1 MNINITKITNTI
13 LYMIDKKVAH
23 LNDKK
28 LSTLLFLIDYNHL
41 KNCGEKIFYET
52 YIKST
57 RSPEP
62 KILSSIFDVIA
73 KDQDLDEEDERL
85 FIIQEFL
92 DNLDIEI
99 FKKEK
104 YVELKFI
111 KMEEDFDESLFTKD
125 EFKTI
130 DKIISKYK
138 NETPRKMANVCF
150 AIDKVRETQINEQII

>member
-1 MNINITKITNTI
+1 MNINKIANSVI
-13 LYMIDKKVAH
+13 YMLDNKVAN

-28 LSTLLFLIDYNHL
+28 LCVMLFLIDYAHFKSN
-41 KNCGEKIFYET
+41 GSKIFNET
-52 YIKST
+52 YIKSN

-138 NETPRKMANVCF
+138 NETPRKMANACF
-150 AIDKVRETQINEQII
+150 SIDDVRKTPNGEVII